1 MDESLTTVEKVIKL
15 NYLLTAKD
23 SALLEKEFQH
33 IADFYSF
40 AGVEISYPRFRV
52 YERTRHAEDKII
64 QHALTHYQITG

>member
-40 AGVEISYPRFRV
+40 AGVEIVDYR
-52 YERTRHAEDKII
+52 
-64 QHALTHYQITG
+64 ITFKTKKVVFLMRNGNSTPGEI